1 VRPQTH
7 AEPSPR
13 ATRVAVQF
21 DYQGKRVRP
30 AARATAELNPPL
42 SAEPEDQGSA
52 IKQAIIRWLDSK

>member
-1 VRPQTH
+1 MRAQIQAQQT
-7 AEPSPR
+7 PR

-21 DYQGKRVRP
+21 DYQGKRVRTAGK
-30 AARATAELNPPL
+30 AALNPPL